1 MLYGERPNGGV
12 ALGNRRDDGSAMRVR
27 RFAVQTPDAEP
38 LYVAIGSGSPRRRG
52 AASGDGARSG
62 AFAAGAGGARRISV
76 VDPSIDALVVF
87 HDHGH
92 GLFRRW
98 LRWGFRHVFVVLR
111 QDGYWIAFDTRAGLP
126 EMQVVAGADFDLI
139 GYYRRRHGFTVLAI
153 AAPRRRSP
161 SPVMLASCVGAAKR
175 VLGIRATRV
184 LTPYQLYRRLKK
196 NAKAQARVDRVLPNR
211 LRRSQGALRNL

>member
-1 MLYGERPNGGV
+1 M
-12 ALGNRRDDGSAMRVR
+12 
-27 RFAVQTPDAEP
+27 
-38 LYVAIGSGSPRRRG
+38 
-52 AASGDGARSG
+52 
-62 AFAAGAGGARRISV
+62 
-76 VDPSIDALVVF
+76 VDPPIDALVVF

-111 QDGYWIAFDTRAGLP
+111 CDGYWIAFDTRAGLP
-126 EMQVVAGADFDLI
+126 VMQVAAGADFDLI

-175 VLGIRATRV
+175 VLGIRAARI
-184 LTPYQLYRRLKK
+184 LTPYQLYNCLKE
-196 NAKAQARVDRVLPNR
+196 NAKAQARVDSVPPNR
-211 LRRSQGALRNL
+211 LRRSQNASCNW